1 MSYAAD
7 ASAEID
13 RLVWG
18 IGGRLGEKHGAPLQ
32 AMARDVELD
41 SIELLPQFAGFLLD
55 GLLTDEVATLRLRY
69 ADPGVVSGRL
79 AELNSRGLAEKEAG
93 AWRATARLRPLLK
106 AIRSEV
112 ADVAFEKWGGH
123 DVNVSIVTEA
133 ARSLRE
139 VINERQIVA
148 AVHAKVK
155 APIDR
160 YALLEQRLVTLRYMR
175 QQDHAD
181 AWLDRG
187 LSAPEIVILTALW
200 RAEEVDAAEEPL
212 ESLRRAELV
221 SADALELTAQGRT
234 VRAAIEDDTN
244 VRTQRSFDHMDEAV
258 AARFL
263 DGLRALPA

>member
-7 ASAEID
+7 TSAEID

-18 IGGRLGEKHGAPLQ
+18 IGGRLREKHGSRLQ
-32 AMARDVELD
+32 AMARDVDLE
-41 SIELLPQFAGFLLD
+41 SIELLPQLAGFLLD
-55 GLLTDEVATLRLRY
+55 GLLTDEVAALRLRY
-69 ADPGVVSGRL
+69 ADPEMVSDRL
-79 AELNSRGLAEKEAG
+79 NELETKGLAEKESG
-93 AWRATARLRPLLK
+93 AWRAMARLRPLLK

-112 ADVAFEKWGGH
+112 ADVGFEKWGGH

-148 AVHAKVK
+148 AAHAKVK

-187 LSAPEIVILTALW
+187 LSAPEIDIVTALW
-200 RAEEVDAAEEPL
+200 RGEEVDVAEDPL
-212 ESLRRAELV
+212 ESLRKAELV
-221 SADALELTAQGRT
+221 NADAVELTEHGHM

-244 VRTQRSFDHMDEAV
+244 VRTQRSFDHMDEDMAG
-258 AARFL
+258 RFL
-263 DGLRALPA
+263 NGLRSLPA